1 LSLLYIL
8 TGLVSFAALM
18 LPLPYYVEAQ
28 TKPIPE
34 FKPKAPEA
42 QDNGGGQQEP
52 QAEPEPPGPS
62 DYAMKVQLEPTDN
75 EFMEDYYDVSNFAI
89 ALSNSSELCP
99 TGNCEFDLDG

>member
-28 TKPIPE
+28 TIPIPE

-52 QAEPEPPGPS
+52 PATSAGHRRNTQSREGR
-62 DYAMKVQLEPTDN
+62 
-75 EFMEDYYDVSNFAI
+75 
-89 ALSNSSELCP
+89 
-99 TGNCEFDLDG
+99 